1 MDRSHKNIRMRRH
14 KVGIFSKFSLCIQF
28 SNFIFFQNIDCI
40 VQIQEYQQIF
50 WKIVFLKSVLKYL
63 NMHWIFLDE
72 KEDLVV

>member
-28 SNFIFFQNIDCI
+28 SNFIFFQ
-40 VQIQEYQQIF
+40 QIQEYQQIF